1 MNPKEKPSF
10 FSQAITYLANLIIL
24 NLLFLLCSLPLIT
37 YGASLSALFT
47 MVRAINEGESVV
59 SRGFFRAFREQF
71 RQSTLGWL
79 VMLLP
84 GAVMYVEAALLL
96 QVNVDVPDFLY
107 VSLLVPATVYCGL
120 LPWVLI
126 QSSYFTCTLKQ
137 TLKNAV
143 LLAMQLLPQTV
154 VLAAAQLLPV
164 ALFLLRTVDF
174 LRLWPLWLFVYFAAA
189 YAIAE
194 RLLKNPMQQL
204 TASLRADTPSDQ
216 REA

>member
-71 RQSTLGWL
+71 RQSTLGWI

-107 VSLLVPATVYCGL
+107 VSLLVPAIVYCGL